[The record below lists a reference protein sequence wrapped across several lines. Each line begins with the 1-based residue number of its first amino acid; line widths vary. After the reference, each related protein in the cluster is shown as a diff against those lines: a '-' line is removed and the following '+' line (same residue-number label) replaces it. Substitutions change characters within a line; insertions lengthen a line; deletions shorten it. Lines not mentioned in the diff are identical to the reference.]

1 MKTFKGGVRL
11 PEHKEMSLSDT
22 HIKRAKLPAVL
33 TIPLQQHI
41 GSPSKAIVKT
51 GDSVCVGSKIAE
63 PGGFV
68 SAAIH
73 SSVSGKVKAIDIF
86 PHPILGRSLAV
97 QIESDGKDTLAP
109 GITEDSNW
117 KNLTPDEIR
126 LRVRDAGVVGMGGAM
141 FPAHVKFMPLPDK
154 EIDTVIINGA
164 ECEPYLTADHV
175 LMLAKPAE
183 IIAGAEIIMRAVGAK
198 RCIIAIEDN
207 KLEALELINSKL
219 FGMENKPI
227 KTVRL
232 KVKYP
237 QGAEKQLIKT
247 VLNREVPRGGLP
259 LNAGIVVSNV
269 GTVTAVYDAV
279 RYRKPLYERVVT
291 VTGTC
296 VAHAQNFLV
305 RIGTPI
311 SQLLGECATL
321 RPPMV
326 VITGGPMMG
335 VSQVDLDIPVIKGT
349 TGVVTFPKTEVRIPV
364 QGPCI
369 RCGRCVRGCPMRL
382 VPSLI
387 QRAAEK
393 ERFEEAE
400 EWGAMDCMECGVCAY
415 NCPSK
420 IPLVQLIRWAKAE
433 ILARRALKKPNS
445 EKSKQGK
452 A

>member
-1 MKTFKGGVRL
+1 MKTFKGGVHL
-11 PEHKEMSLSDT
+11 AEHKEMSLSDT
-22 HIKRAKLPAVL
+22 HIKRAKLPAVA

-41 GSPSKAIVKT
+41 GSPSRPIVKV
-51 GDSVCVGSKIAE
+51 GDSVYAGSKIAE

-68 SAAIH
+68 SASVH
-73 SSVSGKVKAIDIF
+73 SSVSGKVKSIDIF
-86 PHPILGRSLAV
+86 SHPTVGRSLAV
-97 QIESDGKDTLAP
+97 QIESDGKDTPDPA
-109 GITEDSNW
+109 IAEDSNW
-117 KNLTPDEIR
+117 KNLSADEIR
-126 LRVRDAGVVGMGGAM
+126 LRVREAGIVGMGGAM

-154 EIDTVIINGA
+154 EIDTLIINGA

-198 RCIIAIEDN
+198 RCIIAVEDN

-247 VLNREVPRGGLP
+247 VLNKEVPRGGLP
-259 LNAGIVVSNV
+259 LNVGVVVSNV
-269 GTVTAVYDAV
+269 GTVTAVYDAI

-321 RPPMV
+321 RQPV
-326 VITGGPMMG
+326 VVVAGGPMMG
-335 VSQVDLDIPVIKGT
+335 MAQVDLNVPVIKGT
-349 TGVVTFPKTEVRIPV
+349 TGVVTFHKSEVKLPT

-387 QRAAEK
+387 QRSSEK

-400 EWGAMDCMECGVCAY
+400 ECGAMDCMECGVCAY
-415 NCPSK
+415 NCPAK

-433 ILARRALKKPNS
+433 ILARRALKKPDS
-445 EKSKQGK
+445 EKAKQGK
-452 A
+452 V